1 MEICMRAPFGRLC
14 LLVSLCLSPVAS
26 LRAQLNFT
34 FDYSLDTG
42 FFSGA
47 NEGRRLHLEA
57 VGSYVSQFLTA
68 TSLAG
73 ITAGGGNTWT
83 AQFTSPSSPSTT
95 HSVTDLSVA
104 ANTVVVYVGGA
115 GLGGSVLAQAILPGI
130 SASGEQGWVNNT
142 VLKRTAG
149 DSVYTRASVAA
160 LSFNSSTAWFF
171 DSTPLASSN
180 FAGQFD
186 FFSVAA
192 HELLHVLGFGDTRG
206 GSGWDRNLFNGAF
219 AGGKS
224 LEEKSDTP
232 FGVPLNAGRDHWA
245 ANTLSFSTRDGA
257 VQETLMDPDIAAGV
271 RKYVTSLDL
280 RALNDIG
287 YAAMLTAVPEPAA
300 FALGTGVLCLVWA
313 WRRRGRRDQ
322 S

>member
-1 MEICMRAPFGRLC
+1 MSALSRRLLLLLTLALAPITN
-14 LLVSLCLSPVAS
+14 
-26 LRAQLNFT
+26 LRAQLSFT
-34 FDYSLDTG
+34 FDYSLDSG

-47 NEGRRLHLEA
+47 NAGRRLYLEA

-73 ITAGGGNTWT
+73 ITVGGSNTWT
-83 AQFTSPSSPSTT
+83 AQFTSPSNPATT

-104 ANTVVVYVGGA
+104 ANAVVVYVGAA
-115 GLGGSVLAQAILPGI
+115 GLGSSVLAQAILPGI
-130 SASGEQGWVNNT
+130 TASGEDGWASNT
-142 VLKRTAG
+142 VLKRTVGA
-149 DSVYTRASVAA
+149 STYTRASVAA
-160 LSFNSSTAWFF
+160 LSFNSSTNWFF
-171 DSTPLASSN
+171 DSTPLANSS
-180 FAGQFD
+180 FAGQYD

-206 GSGWDRNLFNGAF
+206 GSGWDKNLFSGAF
-219 AGGKS
+219 AGGRS
-224 LEEKSDTP
+224 LEEKTDTP
-232 FGVPLNAGRDHWA
+232 FGIPLNAGRDHWA

-271 RKYVTSLDL
+271 RKYFTSLDL

-287 YAAMLTAVPEPAA
+287 YAAMLTAVPEPSAY
-300 FALGTGVLCLVWA
+300 ALGAGIFCLIWV
-313 WRRRGRRDQ
+313 WRRRRGQ